1 MQINNTTP
9 ISSLGLAIDGK
20 YYLNNSELIYLID
33 DSYDIVVDG
42 NVKLID
48 ITENKNINIL
58 GNKNSVI
65 NYFTIYG
72 NNGTKNFNI
81 KGELNYLEIAIKASK
96 EIINIYLLEE
106 NAQALA
112 KVLALADG
120 MNSNFIENIEHK
132 APNTISNITNV
143 GVSMNT
149 SGIIFD
155 TTGKIEKKMKNSKC
169 SQLSRGIVMDNDS
182 YITAKPILLID
193 EFDCFANHGASIGKM
208 SDEDLF
214 YLMSRGLSKNDAF
227 LLILKGIINPFID
240 SLPFEE
246 LKSDILEKI
255 TNLIEK

>member
-1 MQINNTTP
+1 MQINNTTS

-120 MNSNFIENIEHK
+120 MNSNFI
-132 APNTISNITNV
+132 
-143 GVSMNT
+143 
-149 SGIIFD
+149 
-155 TTGKIEKKMKNSKC
+155 
-169 SQLSRGIVMDNDS
+169 
-182 YITAKPILLID
+182 
-193 EFDCFANHGASIGKM
+193 
-208 SDEDLF
+208 
-214 YLMSRGLSKNDAF
+214 
-227 LLILKGIINPFID
+227 
-240 SLPFEE
+240 
-246 LKSDILEKI
+246 
-255 TNLIEK
+255 